1 MVSSAMFD
9 VYINDGVV
17 RVYLDGVYVTSGV
30 EFDETVRFAG
40 ILRGPRMY
48 RVVE

>member
-1 MVSSAMFD
+1 MVGSMFD

-30 EFDETVRFAG
+30 ELDETVRFAG